1 LLKKSVGVESNGR
14 VIQLESEFSR
24 IFEKKKNYGPLYY
37 EDSSFCVK
45 QTGFLFYYSRTVSF
59 TVTRHVTR
67 SEAKV
72 IRVSSD
78 QSSLAERARNSQ
90 SVSGDF
96 NIDFST
102 EKSLID

>member
-14 VIQLESEFSR
+14 VVQLESEFSR

-45 QTGFLFYYSRTVSF
+45 QTLTSF

-72 IRVSSD
+72 IRVTSG
-78 QSSLAERARNSQ
+78 QSSLAERARNSR
-90 SVSGDF
+90 SVSVDF
-96 NIDFST
+96 NVDFST